1 MRLCLLLPLFRS
13 LREFTIE
20 FFSINNNDK
29 SKIKLKI
36 KSLFM
41 PKKKEANVSKQ
52 NELSTWWVLE
62 DFSTQ
67 TDSFDKFVGPKVSF
81 QDIEPR

>member
-1 MRLCLLLPLFRS
+1 MPITPPLPFKNS
-13 LREFTIE
+13 TIE

-67 TDSFDKFVGPKVSF
+67 TDSFDKFDGPKVSF

>member
-1 MRLCLLLPLFRS
+1 
-13 LREFTIE
+13 
-20 FFSINNNDK
+20 
-29 SKIKLKI
+29 
-36 KSLFM
+36 M

-67 TDSFDKFVGPKVSF
+67 TDSFDKFDGPKVSF